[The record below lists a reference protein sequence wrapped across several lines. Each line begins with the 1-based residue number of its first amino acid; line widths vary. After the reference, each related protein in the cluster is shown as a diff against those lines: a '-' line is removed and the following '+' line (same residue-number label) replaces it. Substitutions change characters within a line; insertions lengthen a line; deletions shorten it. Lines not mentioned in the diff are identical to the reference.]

1 MQGIWIRESRETA
14 AGAGTGAGSGS
25 SAHARTVKERV
36 AIKELA
42 EGTSPEQQRELVEE
56 ARVLASVQNYYCVK
70 CAQIDT
76 MCLCLCPPSTY
87 SYFCTRC
94 DVTRFNLM

>member
-1 MQGIWIRESRETA
+1 MASPLLQGIWIRESRD
-14 AGAGTGAGSGS
+14 AGSGS
-25 SAHARTVKERV
+25 SAHNRLVKERV

-70 CAQIDT
+70 CAHNAYALTHQQ
-76 MCLCLCPPSTY
+76 
-87 SYFCTRC
+87 R
-94 DVTRFNLM
+94 R

>member
-1 MQGIWIRESRETA
+1 M
-14 AGAGTGAGSGS
+14 
-25 SAHARTVKERV
+25 KERV

-70 CAQIDT
+70 CARSAYPTPFTQQ
-76 MCLCLCPPSTY
+76 L
-87 SYFCTRC
+87 RHE
-94 DVTRFNLM
+94 R